1 MNKEDTLDENT
12 SNIDEDF
19 SFERSVSKLLT
30 NLAERVQSI
39 NGQLVYRCELEK
51 LLETLVLLKNT
62 ETLNFSQL
70 TDLTAVDYPDR
81 LQRFELVYQL
91 LSIENNKRVRIIC
104 SIDDGQIVPS
114 VTSIYKSAEWP
125 EREVWDMYGLF
136 FSDHPDLRRLL
147 TDYGFEGHPLRKDF
161 PLTGYVEV
169 RYDDIEKRVAYQPV
183 QLTQEYRDFDFLSPW
198 EGDQELVYSSLNRI
212 EEVKI
217 GPNEGGYIV
226 MSEMQIRPLT
236 LNFGP
241 QHPAAHGVLRLVLE
255 MDGEVIQRADPH
267 VGLLHRG
274 TEKLIEQKTYLQALP
289 YFDRLDYVSPMNQ
302 EHVWALSIEK
312 SLQIEVLEEP
322 NLLGLCFVKL
332 DEFLIIS

>member
-1 MNKEDTLDENT
+1 MSKEDSLNENT

-19 SFERSVSKLLT
+19 SFERSVSKLLA

-39 NGQLVYRCELEK
+39 NGQLVYRCELDK
-51 LLETLVLLKNT
+51 LFETLVLLKNT

-114 VTSIYKSAEWP
+114 VTSLYKSAEWP

-198 EGDQELVYSSLNRI
+198 EGDQELVYSSVNRK
-212 EEVKI
+212 VKVKK
-217 GPNEGGYIV
+217 GPNE
-226 MSEMQIRPLT
+226 
-236 LNFGP
+236 
-241 QHPAAHGVLRLVLE
+241 
-255 MDGEVIQRADPH
+255 
-267 VGLLHRG
+267 RG
-274 TEKLIEQKTYLQALP
+274 DT
-289 YFDRLDYVSPMNQ
+289 
-302 EHVWALSIEK
+302 
-312 SLQIEVLEEP
+312 
-322 NLLGLCFVKL
+322 
-332 DEFLIIS
+332 

>member
-19 SFERSVSKLLT
+19 SFERSVSKLLA

-39 NGQLVYRCELEK
+39 NGQLVYRCELDK
-51 LLETLVLLKNT
+51 LFETLVLLRNT

-81 LQRFELVYQL
+81 LKRFELVYQL
-91 LSIENNKRVRIIC
+91 LSMENNKRVRIIC

-198 EGDQELVYSSLNRI
+198 EGDQELVYSAVNRVG
-212 EEVKI
+212 EVKK
-217 GPNEGGYIV
+217 GPNE
-226 MSEMQIRPLT
+226 
-236 LNFGP
+236 
-241 QHPAAHGVLRLVLE
+241 
-255 MDGEVIQRADPH
+255 
-267 VGLLHRG
+267 RG
-274 TEKLIEQKTYLQALP
+274 DT
-289 YFDRLDYVSPMNQ
+289 
-302 EHVWALSIEK
+302 
-312 SLQIEVLEEP
+312 
-322 NLLGLCFVKL
+322 
-332 DEFLIIS
+332 

>member
-19 SFERSVSKLLT
+19 SFERSVSKLLA

-39 NGQLVYRCELEK
+39 NGQLVYRCELDK
-51 LLETLVLLKNT
+51 LFETLVLLKNT

-212 EEVKI
+212 GEVKI
-217 GPNEGGYIV
+217 GSNEGGIHSY
-226 MSEMQIRPLT
+226 E
-236 LNFGP
+236 
-241 QHPAAHGVLRLVLE
+241 
-255 MDGEVIQRADPH
+255 
-267 VGLLHRG
+267 
-274 TEKLIEQKTYLQALP
+274 
-289 YFDRLDYVSPMNQ
+289 
-302 EHVWALSIEK
+302 
-312 SLQIEVLEEP
+312 
-322 NLLGLCFVKL
+322 
-332 DEFLIIS
+332 

>member
-19 SFERSVSKLLT
+19 SFERSVSKLLA

-39 NGQLVYRCELEK
+39 NGQLVYRCELDK
-51 LLETLVLLKNT
+51 LFETLVLLKNT

-81 LQRFELVYQL
+81 LKRFELVYQL
-91 LSIENNKRVRIIC
+91 LSIENNKRVRVIC

-114 VTSIYKSAEWP
+114 ITSIYKSAEWP

-161 PLTGYVEV
+161 PLTGYVEA

-212 EEVKI
+212 GDVKI
-217 GPNEGGYIV
+217 GPGEGGMHSY
-226 MSEMQIRPLT
+226 E
-236 LNFGP
+236 
-241 QHPAAHGVLRLVLE
+241 
-255 MDGEVIQRADPH
+255 
-267 VGLLHRG
+267 
-274 TEKLIEQKTYLQALP
+274 
-289 YFDRLDYVSPMNQ
+289 
-302 EHVWALSIEK
+302 
-312 SLQIEVLEEP
+312 
-322 NLLGLCFVKL
+322 
-332 DEFLIIS
+332 

>member
-1 MNKEDTLDENT
+1 MGKEDSLNENT

-39 NGQLVYRCELEK
+39 NGQVVYRCELAK

-104 SIDDGQIVPS
+104 SINDGQIVPS
-114 VTSIYKSAEWP
+114 VTGIYKSAEWP

-198 EGDQELVYSSLNRI
+198 EGDQELVYSAVNRVG
-212 EEVKI
+212 EVKK
-217 GPNEGGYIV
+217 GPNE
-226 MSEMQIRPLT
+226 
-236 LNFGP
+236 
-241 QHPAAHGVLRLVLE
+241 
-255 MDGEVIQRADPH
+255 
-267 VGLLHRG
+267 RG
-274 TEKLIEQKTYLQALP
+274 DT
-289 YFDRLDYVSPMNQ
+289 
-302 EHVWALSIEK
+302 
-312 SLQIEVLEEP
+312 
-322 NLLGLCFVKL
+322 
-332 DEFLIIS
+332 

>member
-1 MNKEDTLDENT
+1 MSKEESINENT

-30 NLAERVQSI
+30 KLAERVQSI
-39 NGQLVYRCELEK
+39 NGQLVYRCELDK
-51 LLETLVLLKNT
+51 LFETLVLLKNT

-81 LQRFELVYQL
+81 IQRFELVYQL
-91 LSIENNKRVRIIC
+91 LSMENNKRVRIIC

-169 RYDDIEKRVAYQPV
+169 RYDDIERRVAYQPV

-212 EEVKI
+212 GDVKI
-217 GPNEGGYIV
+217 VPGEGGD
-226 MSEMQIRPLT
+226 
-236 LNFGP
+236 
-241 QHPAAHGVLRLVLE
+241 A
-255 MDGEVIQRADPH
+255 
-267 VGLLHRG
+267 
-274 TEKLIEQKTYLQALP
+274 
-289 YFDRLDYVSPMNQ
+289 
-302 EHVWALSIEK
+302 
-312 SLQIEVLEEP
+312 
-322 NLLGLCFVKL
+322 
-332 DEFLIIS
+332 

>member
-1 MNKEDTLDENT
+1 MNKEDTLNENT

-19 SFERSVSKLLT
+19 SFERSVSKLLA

-39 NGQLVYRCELEK
+39 NGQLVYRCELDK
-51 LLETLVLLKNT
+51 LFETLLLLRNT

-104 SIDDGQIVPS
+104 PIDDGQIVPS

-198 EGDQELVYSSLNRI
+198 EGDQELIYSSLNRI
-212 EEVKI
+212 GDVKI
-217 GPNEGGYIV
+217 GPGEGGD
-226 MSEMQIRPLT
+226 
-236 LNFGP
+236 
-241 QHPAAHGVLRLVLE
+241 A
-255 MDGEVIQRADPH
+255 
-267 VGLLHRG
+267 
-274 TEKLIEQKTYLQALP
+274 
-289 YFDRLDYVSPMNQ
+289 
-302 EHVWALSIEK
+302 
-312 SLQIEVLEEP
+312 
-322 NLLGLCFVKL
+322 
-332 DEFLIIS
+332 

>member
-1 MNKEDTLDENT
+1 MSKEDSLNENT
-12 SNIDEDF
+12 SNIDEAS

-30 NLAERVQSI
+30 NLAERVQS
-39 NGQLVYRCELEK
+39 NHGQVVYRCELEK

-104 SIDDGQIVPS
+104 SINDGQIVPS
-114 VTSIYKSAEWP
+114 VTGIYKSAEWP

-212 EEVKI
+212 GDVKI
-217 GPNEGGYIV
+217 GPGEGGD
-226 MSEMQIRPLT
+226 
-236 LNFGP
+236 
-241 QHPAAHGVLRLVLE
+241 A
-255 MDGEVIQRADPH
+255 
-267 VGLLHRG
+267 
-274 TEKLIEQKTYLQALP
+274 
-289 YFDRLDYVSPMNQ
+289 
-302 EHVWALSIEK
+302 
-312 SLQIEVLEEP
+312 
-322 NLLGLCFVKL
+322 
-332 DEFLIIS
+332 

>member
-1 MNKEDTLDENT
+1 MNKKDTLNENT

-19 SFERSVSKLLT
+19 SFERSVSNFLA
-30 NLAERVQSI
+30 NLAERIQSI
-39 NGQLVYRCELEK
+39 NGQLVYRCELDK
-51 LLETLVLLKNT
+51 LFETLVMLKNT

-81 LQRFELVYQL
+81 LKRFELVYQL
-91 LSIENNKRVRIIC
+91 LSMENNKRVRIIC

-212 EEVKI
+212 GEVKI
-217 GPNEGGYIV
+217 GSNEGGD
-226 MSEMQIRPLT
+226 T
-236 LNFGP
+236 
-241 QHPAAHGVLRLVLE
+241 
-255 MDGEVIQRADPH
+255 
-267 VGLLHRG
+267 
-274 TEKLIEQKTYLQALP
+274 
-289 YFDRLDYVSPMNQ
+289 
-302 EHVWALSIEK
+302 
-312 SLQIEVLEEP
+312 
-322 NLLGLCFVKL
+322 
-332 DEFLIIS
+332 

>member
-12 SNIDEDF
+12 SNIDDAL
-19 SFERSVSKLLT
+19 SFERSVSKLLA

-39 NGQLVYRCELEK
+39 NGQLVYRCVLDK
-51 LLETLVLLKNT
+51 LFETLVLLKNT

-81 LQRFELVYQL
+81 IQRFELVYQL

-104 SIDDGQIVPS
+104 PIDDGQIVPS
-114 VTSIYKSAEWP
+114 ITSIYKSAEWP

-161 PLTGYVEV
+161 PLTGYVEA

-212 EEVKI
+212 GEVKI
-217 GPNEGGYIV
+217 GSDEGGD
-226 MSEMQIRPLT
+226 T
-236 LNFGP
+236 
-241 QHPAAHGVLRLVLE
+241 
-255 MDGEVIQRADPH
+255 
-267 VGLLHRG
+267 
-274 TEKLIEQKTYLQALP
+274 
-289 YFDRLDYVSPMNQ
+289 
-302 EHVWALSIEK
+302 
-312 SLQIEVLEEP
+312 
-322 NLLGLCFVKL
+322 
-332 DEFLIIS
+332 

>member
-19 SFERSVSKLLT
+19 SFERSVSKLLA

-39 NGQLVYRCELEK
+39 NGQLVYRCELDK
-51 LLETLVLLKNT
+51 LFETLVLLRNT

-81 LQRFELVYQL
+81 PKRFELVYQL
-91 LSIENNKRVRIIC
+91 LSMENNKRVRIIC

-114 VTSIYKSAEWP
+114 VTSLYKSAEWP

-198 EGDQELVYSSLNRI
+198 EGDQELVYSSLNRTG
-212 EEVKI
+212 EVKI
-217 GPNEGGYIV
+217 GSDEGG
-226 MSEMQIRPLT
+226 
-236 LNFGP
+236 
-241 QHPAAHGVLRLVLE
+241 
-255 MDGEVIQRADPH
+255 D
-267 VGLLHRG
+267 
-274 TEKLIEQKTYLQALP
+274 K
-289 YFDRLDYVSPMNQ
+289 
-302 EHVWALSIEK
+302 
-312 SLQIEVLEEP
+312 
-322 NLLGLCFVKL
+322 
-332 DEFLIIS
+332 

>member
-12 SNIDEDF
+12 SSIDEDF
-19 SFERSVSKLLT
+19 SFERSVSKLLA

-39 NGQLVYRCELEK
+39 NGQVVYRCELAK

-91 LSIENNKRVRIIC
+91 LSIKNNKRVRIIC

-169 RYDDIEKRVAYQPV
+169 RYDDIERRVAYQPV

-212 EEVKI
+212 GEVKI
-217 GPNEGGYIV
+217 GSNEGGD
-226 MSEMQIRPLT
+226 T
-236 LNFGP
+236 
-241 QHPAAHGVLRLVLE
+241 
-255 MDGEVIQRADPH
+255 
-267 VGLLHRG
+267 
-274 TEKLIEQKTYLQALP
+274 
-289 YFDRLDYVSPMNQ
+289 
-302 EHVWALSIEK
+302 
-312 SLQIEVLEEP
+312 
-322 NLLGLCFVKL
+322 
-332 DEFLIIS
+332 

>member
-1 MNKEDTLDENT
+1 MNKEDTLNENT

-19 SFERSVSKLLT
+19 SFERSVSKLLA

-39 NGQLVYRCELEK
+39 NGQLVYRCELDK
-51 LLETLVLLKNT
+51 LFETLVLLKNT
-62 ETLNFSQL
+62 ETLSFSQL

-81 LQRFELVYQL
+81 IQRFELVYQL

-104 SIDDGQIVPS
+104 PIDDGQIVPS
-114 VTSIYKSAEWP
+114 ITSIYKSAEWP

-161 PLTGYVEV
+161 PLTGYVEA

-212 EEVKI
+212 GDVKI
-217 GPNEGGYIV
+217 GPGEGGD
-226 MSEMQIRPLT
+226 
-236 LNFGP
+236 
-241 QHPAAHGVLRLVLE
+241 A
-255 MDGEVIQRADPH
+255 
-267 VGLLHRG
+267 
-274 TEKLIEQKTYLQALP
+274 
-289 YFDRLDYVSPMNQ
+289 
-302 EHVWALSIEK
+302 
-312 SLQIEVLEEP
+312 
-322 NLLGLCFVKL
+322 
-332 DEFLIIS
+332 

>member
-1 MNKEDTLDENT
+1 MNKEDTLNENT

-19 SFERSVSKLLT
+19 SFERSVSKLLA

-39 NGQLVYRCELEK
+39 NGQLVYRCELDK
-51 LLETLVLLKNT
+51 LFETLVLLKNT

-81 LQRFELVYQL
+81 MQRFELVYQL

-104 SIDDGQIVPS
+104 PIDDGQIVPS
-114 VTSIYKSAEWP
+114 ITSIYKSAEWP

-161 PLTGYVEV
+161 PLTGYVEA

-212 EEVKI
+212 GDVKI
-217 GPNEGGYIV
+217 GPGEGGD
-226 MSEMQIRPLT
+226 
-236 LNFGP
+236 
-241 QHPAAHGVLRLVLE
+241 A
-255 MDGEVIQRADPH
+255 
-267 VGLLHRG
+267 
-274 TEKLIEQKTYLQALP
+274 
-289 YFDRLDYVSPMNQ
+289 
-302 EHVWALSIEK
+302 
-312 SLQIEVLEEP
+312 
-322 NLLGLCFVKL
+322 
-332 DEFLIIS
+332 

>member
-12 SNIDEDF
+12 SNIDEDL
-19 SFERSVSKLLT
+19 SFERSVSKLLA

-39 NGQLVYRCELEK
+39 NGQLVYRCVLDK
-51 LLETLVLLKNT
+51 LFETLVLLKNT

-81 LQRFELVYQL
+81 IQRFELVYQL

-104 SIDDGQIVPS
+104 PIDDGQIVPS
-114 VTSIYKSAEWP
+114 ITSIYKSAEWP

-161 PLTGYVEV
+161 PLTGYVEA

-198 EGDQELVYSSLNRI
+198 EGDQELVYSSLNRTGD
-212 EEVKI
+212 VKI
-217 GPNEGGYIV
+217 GPGEGGD
-226 MSEMQIRPLT
+226 
-236 LNFGP
+236 
-241 QHPAAHGVLRLVLE
+241 A
-255 MDGEVIQRADPH
+255 
-267 VGLLHRG
+267 
-274 TEKLIEQKTYLQALP
+274 
-289 YFDRLDYVSPMNQ
+289 
-302 EHVWALSIEK
+302 
-312 SLQIEVLEEP
+312 
-322 NLLGLCFVKL
+322 
-332 DEFLIIS
+332 

>member
-1 MNKEDTLDENT
+1 MNKEDTLNENT

-19 SFERSVSKLLT
+19 SFERSVSKLLA

-39 NGQLVYRCELEK
+39 NGQLVYRCELDK
-51 LLETLVLLKNT
+51 LFETLVLLKNT

-81 LQRFELVYQL
+81 LKRFELVYQL
-91 LSIENNKRVRIIC
+91 LSIENNKRVRVIC

-161 PLTGYVEV
+161 PLTGYVEA

-212 EEVKI
+212 GDVKI
-217 GPNEGGYIV
+217 GPGEGGD
-226 MSEMQIRPLT
+226 
-236 LNFGP
+236 
-241 QHPAAHGVLRLVLE
+241 A
-255 MDGEVIQRADPH
+255 
-267 VGLLHRG
+267 
-274 TEKLIEQKTYLQALP
+274 
-289 YFDRLDYVSPMNQ
+289 
-302 EHVWALSIEK
+302 
-312 SLQIEVLEEP
+312 
-322 NLLGLCFVKL
+322 
-332 DEFLIIS
+332 

>member
-1 MNKEDTLDENT
+1 MNKKDTLNENT

-19 SFERSVSKLLT
+19 SFERSVSNFLA
-30 NLAERVQSI
+30 NLAERIQSI
-39 NGQLVYRCELEK
+39 NGQLVYRCELDK
-51 LLETLVLLKNT
+51 LFETLVILKNT

-81 LQRFELVYQL
+81 LKRFELVYQL
-91 LSIENNKRVRIIC
+91 LSMENNKRVRIIC

-198 EGDQELVYSSLNRI
+198 EGDQELVYSSVNRN
-212 EEVKI
+212 EEVKK
-217 GPNEGGYIV
+217 GPYE
-226 MSEMQIRPLT
+226 
-236 LNFGP
+236 
-241 QHPAAHGVLRLVLE
+241 
-255 MDGEVIQRADPH
+255 
-267 VGLLHRG
+267 RG
-274 TEKLIEQKTYLQALP
+274 DT
-289 YFDRLDYVSPMNQ
+289 
-302 EHVWALSIEK
+302 
-312 SLQIEVLEEP
+312 
-322 NLLGLCFVKL
+322 
-332 DEFLIIS
+332 

>member
-1 MNKEDTLDENT
+1 MSKEDSLNENT

-104 SIDDGQIVPS
+104 SINDGQIVPS
-114 VTSIYKSAEWP
+114 VTGIYKSAEWP

-198 EGDQELVYSSLNRI
+198 EGDQELVYSAVNRVG
-212 EEVKI
+212 EVKK
-217 GPNEGGYIV
+217 GSNE
-226 MSEMQIRPLT
+226 
-236 LNFGP
+236 
-241 QHPAAHGVLRLVLE
+241 
-255 MDGEVIQRADPH
+255 
-267 VGLLHRG
+267 RG
-274 TEKLIEQKTYLQALP
+274 DT
-289 YFDRLDYVSPMNQ
+289 
-302 EHVWALSIEK
+302 
-312 SLQIEVLEEP
+312 
-322 NLLGLCFVKL
+322 
-332 DEFLIIS
+332 

>member
-1 MNKEDTLDENT
+1 MSKEESINENT
-12 SNIDEDF
+12 SNIDEGL
-19 SFERSVSKLLT
+19 SFESSVSKLLT
-30 NLAERVQSI
+30 KLAERVQSN
-39 NGQLVYRCELEK
+39 NGQLVYRCELDK
-51 LLETLVLLKNT
+51 LFETLVLLKNT

-104 SIDDGQIVPS
+104 SINDGQIVPS
-114 VTSIYKSAEWP
+114 VTGIYKSAEWP

-161 PLTGYVEV
+161 PLTGYVEA

-212 EEVKI
+212 GDVKI
-217 GPNEGGYIV
+217 GPGEGGD
-226 MSEMQIRPLT
+226 
-236 LNFGP
+236 
-241 QHPAAHGVLRLVLE
+241 A
-255 MDGEVIQRADPH
+255 
-267 VGLLHRG
+267 
-274 TEKLIEQKTYLQALP
+274 
-289 YFDRLDYVSPMNQ
+289 
-302 EHVWALSIEK
+302 
-312 SLQIEVLEEP
+312 
-322 NLLGLCFVKL
+322 
-332 DEFLIIS
+332 

>member
-1 MNKEDTLDENT
+1 M
-12 SNIDEDF
+12 
-19 SFERSVSKLLT
+19 
-30 NLAERVQSI
+30 
-39 NGQLVYRCELEK
+39 
-51 LLETLVLLKNT
+51 LLKNT

-104 SIDDGQIVPS
+104 SINDGQIVPS
-114 VTSIYKSAEWP
+114 ITSIYKSAEWP

-198 EGDQELVYSSLNRI
+198 EGDQELINSSLNRLGV
-212 EEVKI
+212 VKI
-217 GPNEGGYIV
+217 GSNEEGN
-226 MSEMQIRPLT
+226 T
-236 LNFGP
+236 
-241 QHPAAHGVLRLVLE
+241 
-255 MDGEVIQRADPH
+255 
-267 VGLLHRG
+267 
-274 TEKLIEQKTYLQALP
+274 
-289 YFDRLDYVSPMNQ
+289 
-302 EHVWALSIEK
+302 
-312 SLQIEVLEEP
+312 
-322 NLLGLCFVKL
+322 
-332 DEFLIIS
+332 

>member
-1 MNKEDTLDENT
+1 MSKEDSLNENT

-104 SIDDGQIVPS
+104 SINDGQIVPS
-114 VTSIYKSAEWP
+114 VTGIYKSAEWP

-212 EEVKI
+212 GEVKI
-217 GPNEGGYIV
+217 GSNEGGD
-226 MSEMQIRPLT
+226 T
-236 LNFGP
+236 
-241 QHPAAHGVLRLVLE
+241 
-255 MDGEVIQRADPH
+255 
-267 VGLLHRG
+267 
-274 TEKLIEQKTYLQALP
+274 
-289 YFDRLDYVSPMNQ
+289 
-302 EHVWALSIEK
+302 
-312 SLQIEVLEEP
+312 
-322 NLLGLCFVKL
+322 
-332 DEFLIIS
+332 

>member
-1 MNKEDTLDENT
+1 MSKEDSLNENT
-12 SNIDEDF
+12 SNIEEDF

-30 NLAERVQSI
+30 KLAERVQSN

-104 SIDDGQIVPS
+104 SINDGQIVPS
-114 VTSIYKSAEWP
+114 VTGIYKSAEWP

-183 QLTQEYRDFDFLSPW
+183 QLSQEYRDFDFLSPW

-217 GPNEGGYIV
+217 GSNEGGD
-226 MSEMQIRPLT
+226 T
-236 LNFGP
+236 
-241 QHPAAHGVLRLVLE
+241 
-255 MDGEVIQRADPH
+255 
-267 VGLLHRG
+267 
-274 TEKLIEQKTYLQALP
+274 
-289 YFDRLDYVSPMNQ
+289 
-302 EHVWALSIEK
+302 
-312 SLQIEVLEEP
+312 
-322 NLLGLCFVKL
+322 
-332 DEFLIIS
+332 

>member
-12 SNIDEDF
+12 SNIDDAL
-19 SFERSVSKLLT
+19 SFGRSVSKLLA

-39 NGQLVYRCELEK
+39 NGQLVYRCVLDK
-51 LLETLVLLKNT
+51 LFETLVLLKNT

-81 LQRFELVYQL
+81 IQRFELVYQL

-104 SIDDGQIVPS
+104 PIDDGQIVPS
-114 VTSIYKSAEWP
+114 ITSIYKSAEWP

-161 PLTGYVEV
+161 PLTGYVEA

-212 EEVKI
+212 GEVKI
-217 GPNEGGYIV
+217 GSDEGGD
-226 MSEMQIRPLT
+226 T
-236 LNFGP
+236 
-241 QHPAAHGVLRLVLE
+241 
-255 MDGEVIQRADPH
+255 
-267 VGLLHRG
+267 
-274 TEKLIEQKTYLQALP
+274 
-289 YFDRLDYVSPMNQ
+289 
-302 EHVWALSIEK
+302 
-312 SLQIEVLEEP
+312 
-322 NLLGLCFVKL
+322 
-332 DEFLIIS
+332 